1 MIRPSIRIK
10 HPNWTTEL
18 VRDYTGAPDT
28 PVALES
34 LVIQWGREE
43 WLDDR
48 KPTSADFRILVT
60 DDAVQTTA
68 NLFRY
73 RQEIPVT
80 ITAAGMTLFD
90 GFISDVRAHKATGLD
105 TERYIFDVT
114 AMDRTTEL
122 NGHKSYLAHNMSNIT
137 ARVEMV
143 AENYLPQFKK
153 KHEHL
158 TSTLGN
164 FSYPSE
170 LAKILVVFSP
180 YDLAETSLWTYISRF
195 YRSMNGL
202 GWEWDPDTHEVFQ
215 QVAPRGLEG
224 LVSILA
230 HSSRGVEIVA
240 DASKVGDSNNVVD
253 LDADSLRIDEIGF
266 TIPQRMDVGFVDG
279 AYWGIEKGGNKYEEK
294 HHVITVGPGTRTVSM
309 GGVNTPES
317 VFEFDTMLKHF
328 GEYLNTL
335 GQFPKLP
342 PVTFRFQDLD
352 PKARTWWLTTV
363 QRPLIGLI
371 QNSALAEWLAP
382 TAAYGADGYSPAV
395 AAVGGVIEFNGSEWT
410 VQHNL
415 EILPADSGPAD
426 NPVTYST
433 LNESRY
439 KIGDYSATTAWREF
453 RTLPKSNTFKE
464 L

>member
-34 LVIQWGREE
+34 LVIKWGREE

-48 KPTSADFRILVT
+48 KPTSAEFRILVN
-60 DDAVQTTA
+60 DDAVRTTA

-90 GFISDVRAHKATGLD
+90 GFISEVRAHKTTGRD

-122 NGHKSYLAHNMSNIT
+122 YGHKSYLRDNMSNII
-137 ARVEMV
+137 V
-143 AENYLPQFKK
+143 AVDMAADDYLPQFKE
-153 KHEHL
+153 KHKNL
-158 TSTLGN
+158 VGTLGK
-164 FSYPSE
+164 FSYPAERSK
-170 LAKILVVFSP
+170 LIVIFSP
-180 YDLAETSLWTYISRF
+180 YDLADSSIWTYISRF

-202 GWEWDPDTHEVFQ
+202 GWEWDPATHEIFQ

-224 LVSILA
+224 IVSILA
-230 HSSRGVEIVA
+230 HSTRGVEIVT
-240 DASKVGDSNNVVD
+240 DASKASESNDVID

-266 TIPQRMDVGFVDG
+266 TIPQRMDVGFIDFAFWTSKDNPYYKEAHRVF
-279 AYWGIEKGGNKYEEK
+279 
-294 HHVITVGPGTRTVSM
+294 TVGPGTRTVSM
-309 GGVNTPES
+309 GGINAGSGWEPA
-317 VFEFDTMLKHF
+317 MKQF
-328 GEYLNTL
+328 GQYVNTL

-352 PKARTWWLTTV
+352 QKARKWWLTTV

-415 EILPADSGPAD
+415 ELLPANSGPAD

-439 KIGDYSATTAWREF
+439 KIGDYSPNTAWREF
-453 RTLPKSNTFKE
+453 AALPQHNTLKE
-464 L
+464 K